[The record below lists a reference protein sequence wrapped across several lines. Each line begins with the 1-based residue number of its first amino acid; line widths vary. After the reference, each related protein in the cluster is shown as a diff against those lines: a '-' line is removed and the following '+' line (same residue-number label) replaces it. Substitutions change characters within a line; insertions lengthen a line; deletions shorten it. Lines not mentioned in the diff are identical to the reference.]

1 MVCLICLNY
10 ICSQFNP
17 FVEGNGMHYW
27 PGTTATYMYVSI
39 TLDHNEDNKIDF
51 DIKKEWTLRME
62 KYMEQR
68 TGSVQ
73 FHAIHPK

>member
-1 MVCLICLNY
+1 MSHM
-10 ICSQFNP
+10 SQLYMQSVQSFCR
-17 FVEGNGMHYW
+17 EQWYALL
-27 PGTTATYMYVSI
+27 GTTATYMYVSI

-51 DIKKEWTLRME
+51 DIKKGWTLRME